1 MIGKW
6 FSKKEKEDSDPQY
19 GSPLWGSQVREPE
32 RGRPNRDPGR
42 PPAGSDRD
50 FVYDER

>member
-6 FSKKEKEDSDPQY
+6 FSRKEKEAPDPQY
-19 GSPLWGSQVREPE
+19 GSPLWNAQVKEPKQ
-32 RGRPNRDPGR
+32 GRPHRDRGR
-42 PPAGSDRD
+42 PPADSDRD